1 MVKRILIIG
10 MCQTSQPNEPDSPI
24 PLGASV
30 SLWWVFARGL
40 ALLWTMA
47 AAGQLAPAPQPPQGA
62 LKGPI
67 SLSPAVV
74 MARGTFGQGLT
85 QTLTLSNQTDSD
97 LAFDLVAEDVAVEK
111 GQRLYVA
118 AGETEHGIA
127 ATALFS
133 QNTVVVKAHSA
144 ASVEVRMTIPPATK
158 TRAIIALFR
167 GTDRLPTS
175 STAVGVTASLGAL
188 LTFNLTN
195 NIKLEPEPVRVKP
208 ASDTTN
214 LTVSQWITNAG
225 TEPVVP
231 EGTAV
236 VLNAAGSLVEKTTFP
251 SLRLLPGER
260 LEFAAEFPEQ
270 LPPGDY
276 KVLCSFQFEGHTMTS
291 DAAFK
296 IP

>member
-1 MVKRILIIG
+1 L
-10 MCQTSQPNEPDSPI
+10 QY
-24 PLGASV
+24 
-30 SLWWVFARGL
+30 L
-40 ALLWTMA
+40 AQVLLWTITA
-47 AAGQLAPAPQPPQGA
+47 SAQLAPVAPQPQSVQKSLP
-62 LKGPI
+62 PSI

-74 MARGTFGQGLT
+74 MARGTFGQGLS

-97 LAFDLVAEDVAVEK
+97 FAFDLAAEDVVVEK
-111 GQRLYVA
+111 GQRQFVA

-133 QNTVVVKAHSA
+133 QNTVLVKAHTA
-144 ASVEVRMTIPPATK
+144 ASVEVRLTIPTETK
-158 TRAIIALFR
+158 TRAIVALFR
-167 GTDRLPTS
+167 GNDRLPTS

-188 LTFNLTN
+188 LTFNLTD
-195 NIKLEPEPVRVKP
+195 NIKLEPETIHVKP
-208 ASDTTN
+208 ATETTN
-214 LTVSQWITNAG
+214 LTVSQWITNGG
-225 TEPVVP
+225 TEPAVP

-251 SLRLLPGER
+251 SLRLLPSER

-270 LPPGDY
+270 LPAGDY

>member
-1 MVKRILIIG
+1 MVL
-10 MCQTSQPNEPDSPI
+10 CQGTI
-24 PLGASV
+24 YKFLRASV
-30 SLWWVFARGL
+30 SPWQVFGCGL
-40 ALLWTMA
+40 AVLWTMA
-47 AAGQLAPAPQPPQGA
+47 AAAQLAPVPQQTQGVQKSLPPS
-62 LKGPI
+62 I

-74 MARGTFGQGLT
+74 MARGSFGQGLA

-97 LAFDLVAEDVAVEK
+97 FAFDLVAEDVVVEK
-111 GQRLYVA
+111 GQRLFVA

-127 ATALFS
+127 ATAVFS
-133 QNTVVVKAHSA
+133 QNTVVVKAHTA
-144 ASVEVRMTIPPATK
+144 ASVEVRLTIPPVTT
-158 TRAIIALFR
+158 TRAIVALFR
-167 GTDRLPTS
+167 GTNRLPTS

-188 LTFNLTN
+188 LTFNLTD
-195 NIKLEPEPVRVKP
+195 NIKLQPEPVRVKT
-208 ASDTTN
+208 ASETTN
-214 LTVSQWITNAG
+214 LTVSQWIANTG

-270 LPPGDY
+270 LPAGDY
-276 KVLCSFQFEGHTMTS
+276 KVLCSFQFEGHTMTH

>member
-1 MVKRILIIG
+1 
-10 MCQTSQPNEPDSPI
+10 
-24 PLGASV
+24 V
-30 SLWWVFARGL
+30 SLIRLQYL
-40 ALLWTMA
+40 APVLLWTIA
-47 AAGQLAPAPQPPQGA
+47 AAGQLAPVPQPAQGVQKS
-62 LKGPI
+62 LPPSI

-74 MARGTFGQGLT
+74 MARGNFGQGLT

-97 LAFDLVAEDVAVEK
+97 FAFDLVAEDVVVEK
-111 GQRLYVA
+111 GQRLFVA

-133 QNTVVVKAHSA
+133 PNTVVVKAHTAS
-144 ASVEVRMTIPPATK
+144 SVEVRLTIPPVTK
-158 TRAIIALFR
+158 TRAIVALFR

-188 LTFNLTN
+188 LTFNLTD
-195 NIKLEPEPVRVKP
+195 NIKLQPETIRVKP
-208 ASDTTN
+208 ASETTN
-214 LTVSQWITNAG
+214 LTLSQWITNVG

-270 LPPGDY
+270 LPAGDY
-276 KVLCSFQFEGHTMTS
+276 KVLCTFQFEGHIMTS